1 MVAPRFMKDRRMTPG
16 TVSTTRFRTIGYA
29 GAGLFTICPPAF
41 AYEFYQIFYTTAF
54 EENQLLGLFAALTL
68 IGSFLSVPL
77 MLVGRRTIYEA
88 TPATRR

>member
-1 MVAPRFMKDRRMTPG
+1 MVAPRFTEDRRMTLG
-16 TVSTTRFRTIGYA
+16 TVATTRFRTLGYA

-68 IGSFLSVPL
+68 VGSFLSVPL
-77 MLVGRRTIYEA
+77 MLVGRRTLYEA
-88 TPATRR
+88 APSLSR